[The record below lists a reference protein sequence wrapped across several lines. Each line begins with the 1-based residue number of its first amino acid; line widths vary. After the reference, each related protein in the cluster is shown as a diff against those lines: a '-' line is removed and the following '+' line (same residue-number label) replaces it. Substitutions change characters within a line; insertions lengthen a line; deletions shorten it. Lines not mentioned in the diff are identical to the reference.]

1 LINLIDKY
9 ILYLL
14 LDLLHV
20 KIFLFL
26 FFNII
31 IALLFYM

>member
-1 LINLIDKY
+1 LEYN
-9 ILYLL
+9 LYLL

-20 KIFLFL
+20 KIILILFL
-26 FFNII
+26 FFNVT

>member
-1 LINLIDKY
+1 LEKK
-9 ILYLL
+9 LYLL

-20 KIFLFL
+20 KIIVTFSN

-31 IALLFYM
+31 IALLFYT